1 MTNAAQQIVTSYE
14 TLGLSLEQIAEVE
27 SIGITA
33 VKAILFANS
42 AKYRADI
49 DTKKEN
55 DFNETDTELALGV
68 IRRVAQY
75 SEDDHTALK
84 AAMFIRNDK
93 KGRLDVKA
101 GLKKLNINVTVLNEH
116 FAKATQAL
124 ASKVNPQQQ
133 KAIEI

>member
-14 TLGLSLEQIAEVE
+14 TLGLTLDQIAEVE
-27 SIGITA
+27 SIGVTA

-124 ASKVNPQQQ
+124 AAKVIPQQQ
-133 KAIEI
+133 KAIEV

>member
-27 SIGITA
+27 SVNVTA

-42 AKYRADI
+42 PKYRSDI

-55 DFNETDTELALGV
+55 DFNDTDNSLSLDV

-133 KAIEI
+133 KTIEV

>member
-14 TLGLSLEQIAEVE
+14 TLGLSVEQIAEVE
-27 SIGITA
+27 AIASTA
-33 VKAILFANS
+33 VKAILYANS
-42 AKYRADI
+42 SKYRNDI
-49 DTKKEN
+49 DAKKEN
-55 DFNETDTELALGV
+55 DFNETDTDLALNV

-75 SEDDHTALK
+75 SEDDGTALK

-124 ASKVNPQQQ
+124 ASRVNPSQQ

>member
-14 TLGLSLEQIAEVE
+14 TLGLSVHQIAEVE
-27 SIGITA
+27 SIASTA

-42 AKYRADI
+42 SKYRDDI
-49 DTKKEN
+49 GAKKDN
-55 DFNETDTELALGV
+55 DFNETDIDLALSV

-75 SEDDHTALK
+75 SEDDGTALK

-124 ASKVNPQQQ
+124 ASRVNPSQQ